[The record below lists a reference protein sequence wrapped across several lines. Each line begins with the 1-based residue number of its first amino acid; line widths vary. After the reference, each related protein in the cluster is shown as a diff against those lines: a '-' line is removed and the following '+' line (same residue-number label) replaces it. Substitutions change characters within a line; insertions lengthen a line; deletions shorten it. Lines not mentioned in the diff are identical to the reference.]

1 MRAEKQ
7 IIPRPPQKTK
17 RLGGGPYVPI
27 DTYNYVM
34 QQLQGIAIA
43 EGLKKCS
50 LATLLNRLCIADLD
64 LVALTQVKPKKKF
77 AVVG

>member
-7 IIPRPPQKTK
+7 IAPRTPKKTK

-34 QQLQGIAIA
+34 QQLRGIALA
-43 EGLKKCS
+43 EGLAKCS
-50 LATLLNRLCIADLD
+50 LATLLNRLANAELD
-64 LVALTQVKPKKKF
+64 LVALTQVKLKKKL